1 MALIY
6 AIAKYFLTMFLV
18 IHKIIIMKNG
28 MSKNMNRYEQGVQK
42 FKEMKGKDSELVIQR
57 LMSLHPDL
65 ARYAME
71 FAFGDIYNRPLLD
84 IKSREIATI
93 AALIALGN
101 SVKQLKVHIHCALN
115 SGVKREEIIE
125 IILQMAV
132 YAGFAAAINAMQASK
147 EVFDEIDNEK
157 SKVENGNPSKIQ
169 QNRALSA

>member
-1 MALIY
+1 MD
-6 AIAKYFLTMFLV
+6 
-18 IHKIIIMKNG
+18 
-28 MSKNMNRYEQGVQK
+28 RYEQGVQK
-42 FKEMKGKDSELVIQR
+42 FKEMKGEDSELAIQR

-65 ARYAME
+65 ARYTME
-71 FAFGDIYNRPLLD
+71 FAFEDTYNRPLLD
-84 IKSREIATI
+84 IKSREIETI

-101 SVKQLKVHIHCALN
+101 SVKQLKVHIHCAHN

-132 YAGFAAAINAMQASK
+132 YAGFPAVINAMQASE

-157 SKVENGNPSKIQ
+157 SKFKNGKPGKIQ

>member
-1 MALIY
+1 
-6 AIAKYFLTMFLV
+6 
-18 IHKIIIMKNG
+18 
-28 MSKNMNRYEQGVQK
+28 MNRYEQGVQK

-115 SGVKREEIIE
+115 SGLKREEIIE

-132 YAGFAAAINAMQASK
+132 YAGFPAAINAMQASK

-157 SKVENGNPSKIQ
+157 SKVENGKPGKIQ

>member
-1 MALIY
+1 
-6 AIAKYFLTMFLV
+6 
-18 IHKIIIMKNG
+18 
-28 MSKNMNRYEQGVQK
+28 MNRYERGVQK
-42 FKEMKGKDSELVIQR
+42 FKEMKGNDSELVIQR

-84 IKSREIATI
+84 IKSRESATI

-147 EVFDEIDNEK
+147 EVFDGIDNEK
-157 SKVENGNPSKIQ
+157 SKVENGKPSKIQ
-169 QNRALSA
+169 RNRSLSA

>member
-1 MALIY
+1 MD
-6 AIAKYFLTMFLV
+6 
-18 IHKIIIMKNG
+18 
-28 MSKNMNRYEQGVQK
+28 RYEQGVQK
-42 FKEMKGKDSELVIQR
+42 FKEMKGEDSELAIQR

-65 ARYAME
+65 ARYTME

-132 YAGFAAAINAMQASK
+132 YAGFAAAINAMQASR